1 MVKRID
7 PIKPDNVVYKATF
20 MPPLM
25 LNKRLF
31 IFDKLIS
38 SIVDSELSIN
48 MNPITVP
55 TIPSF
60 NKRSEI
66 KKPSSTIS

>member
-7 PIKPDNVVYKATF
+7 PTKPDNVVYKATF
-20 MPPLM
+20 MPPLI

-31 IFDKLIS
+31 IFDKFIS

-55 TIPSF
+55 TIPNF